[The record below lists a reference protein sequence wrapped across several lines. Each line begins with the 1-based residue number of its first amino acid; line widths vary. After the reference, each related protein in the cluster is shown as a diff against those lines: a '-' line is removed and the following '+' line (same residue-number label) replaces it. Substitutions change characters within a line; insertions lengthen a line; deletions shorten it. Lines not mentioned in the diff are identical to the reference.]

1 MLKVAFKNGF
11 ILDSIASVREQINLE
26 SKKLELSITL
36 NNDFNLM
43 TIYSNLI
50 ADQSLDA
57 ITITNT
63 EEEAESILIGYKNI
77 IALERIIDVVNNQD
91 IEFFKTIIRLST
103 D

>member
-91 IEFFKTIIRLST
+91 TEFFKTIIRLST